1 MLAPMMDRPLLV
13 SSLISYAGH
22 YHPRREIVSR
32 LPDQSIHRYGWAEC
46 EVRSKRLAEAL
57 AAEGIG
63 LGDRVATLAFNSY
76 RHVELYFGVSGMGAV
91 CHTINPRLALD
102 QLQYIVAHARDRM
115 VFIEALFLPLVV
127 QLGSAL
133 RFVEKIV
140 VLGDVPEVPAGL
152 PPVVAYEDFLA
163 GKPGTTA
170 WPDFDER
177 TACGLCYTSGTT
189 GNPKGALFGHRSTVI
204 HAMSFTS
211 AALIG
216 ARANDVILPVVPM
229 FHVNAWGVPYA
240 AAMVGA
246 KLVLPGMHVAPPQL
260 VPMLA
265 EEGTTLS
272 MGVPTVWHAVLAH
285 TPELKKAVPTLER
298 VVIGGSAAPPA
309 MIERF
314 ERQGIQVIHAW
325 GMTEMSPIGTIGTP
339 SGSVEPVRP
348 GHVPAW
354 KESQGRAIYGVDLKV
369 IDDAGRVCPEDG
381 KSRGELWVRGP
392 WIISEYFQDEAAT
405 KAAVADGWFRTGDIV
420 TIDPDGYMHIVDRAK
435 DLIKSG
441 GEWISSVDVENA
453 AMGHPDV
460 GEAACIAIPHEKW
473 GERPLL
479 LLVPRKP
486 GEKPELAAVRDL
498 LASKLASWAVP
509 EQILVVESLP
519 HTATGK
525 VKKTA
530 LREQYATPP
539 RGG

>member
-1 MLAPMMDRPLLV
+1 
-13 SSLISYAGH
+13 
-22 YHPRREIVSR
+22 
-32 LPDQSIHRYGWAEC
+32 
-46 EVRSKRLAEAL
+46 
-57 AAEGIG
+57 
-63 LGDRVATLAFNSY
+63 
-76 RHVELYFGVSGMGAV
+76 AV

-102 QLQYIVAHARDRM
+102 QVQYIVAHARDRILF
-115 VFIEALFLPLVV
+115 VEAGCLPLVV

-133 RFVEKIV
+133 RFVEKMV

-152 PPVVAYEDFLA
+152 PPVVAYEELLA
-163 GKPGTTA
+163 GKPGTLA
-170 WPDFDER
+170 WPEFDER

-189 GNPKGALFGHRSTVI
+189 GNPKGALFHNRSTVL

-211 AALIG
+211 ASLIG
-216 ARANDVILPVVPM
+216 ARATDVICPVVPM

-240 AAMVGA
+240 AAIAGA
-246 KLVLPGMHVAPPQL
+246 KLVFAGMHVQPPLL

-265 EEGTTLS
+265 EEGVTLS

-339 SGSVEPVRP
+339 TAGLERARA

-354 KESQGRAIYGVDLKV
+354 QAAQGRAMYGVDLKV
-369 IDDAGRVCPEDG
+369 VDDAGRVCPEDG

-392 WIISEYFQDEAAT
+392 WIIGAYYQDEAAT
-405 KAAVADGWFRTGDIV
+405 RASFADGWSRTGDIV
-420 TIDPDGYMHIVDRAK
+420 TIDPEGFMHIVDRAK
-435 DLIKSG
+435 DLIKTG

-460 GEAACIAIPHEKW
+460 GEAACIAVPDEKW

-479 LLVPRKP
+479 LLVPRRP
-486 GEKPELAAVRDL
+486 GEKPDVASVRELL
-498 LASKLASWAVP
+498 C
-509 EQILVVESLP
+509 
-519 HTATGK
+519 G
-525 VKKTA
+525 
-530 LREQYATPP
+530 
-539 RGG
+539 

>member
-1 MLAPMMDRPLLV
+1 MLAPMMDRPLLI

-22 YHPRREIVSR
+22 YHPQREIVSR
-32 LPDQSIHRYGWAEC
+32 LPDQRIHRYGWGEC
-46 EVRSKRLAEAL
+46 ETRSKRLAEAL

-76 RHVELYFGVSGMGAV
+76 RHVELYFGVGGMGAI

-102 QLQYIVAHARDRM
+102 QLQYIIAHARDRILF
-115 VFIEALFLPLVV
+115 VEAAFVPLVV

-140 VLGDVPEVPAGL
+140 VLGDVPEIPPGL
-152 PPVVAYEDFLA
+152 PPTVAYEEFIE
-163 GKPGTTA
+163 GKPGTLT

-189 GNPKGALFGHRSTVI
+189 GNPKGAMFHHRSTVL

-216 ARANDVILPVVPM
+216 ARADDVICPVVPM

-246 KLVLPGMHVAPPQL
+246 KLVFAGMHVQPALL
-260 VPMLA
+260 VPLLA
-265 EEGTTLS
+265 DEGTTLS

-309 MIERF
+309 MIDRF
-314 ERQGIQVIHAW
+314 ESQGIKVIHAW

-339 SGSVEPVRP
+339 SAGVEAARP
-348 GHVPAW
+348 GYVPSW
-354 KESQGRAIYGVDLKV
+354 KASQGRAIYGVDLKV
-369 IDDAGRVCPEDG
+369 VDDAGRVCPEDG

-392 WIISEYFQDEAAT
+392 WIIGAYFQDEAAT
-405 KAAVADGWFRTGDIV
+405 HAAFSDGWFRTGDIV
-420 TIDPDGYMHIVDRAK
+420 TIDRDGFMRIVDRAK

-441 GEWISSVDVENA
+441 GEWISSVDVENV

-460 GEAACIAIPHEKW
+460 GEAACIAIPDEKW

-479 LLVPRKP
+479 LLVPRRP
-486 GEKPELAAVRDL
+486 EEKPDVASVRELLAA
-498 LASKLASWAVP
+498 KLASWAVP
-509 EQILVVESLP
+509 ERIVVVDALP
-519 HTATGK
+519 HTGTGK
-525 VKKTA
+525 VKKNT
-530 LREQYATPP
+530 LRDEWS
-539 RGG
+539 RKR